1 MNNRVDKY
9 SLTCFLM
16 TAEAREFTPQWKA
29 MRIDSSIFSQVGDVN
44 ICGSSGGWFQAS
56 IELINGIVNPAN
68 DLGLSRDFI

>member
-44 ICGSSGGWFQAS
+44 ICGSSGEGGGVAVVSSVHRTHQWYC
-56 IELINGIVNPAN
+56 
-68 DLGLSRDFI
+68 